1 MHNTPSFKEDHI
13 SQIPALILLQN
24 MGYIYLTPEETL
36 KERHGKKSKVI
47 LEGILE
53 AQLRKINHINFKGKK
68 YEFSDSNIKNAIEA
82 LKDYHYEGL
91 INTNE
96 KIYDLLCLGKSF
108 EQNMDGDKKSF
119 NLKYIDWKN
128 IKNNIFHVTAEF
140 EVSRTGSNETRRP
153 DIVLFVNG
161 IPLSVIECK
170 RPDIKEPLAQAISQN
185 IRNQKDNEIPGLFVY
200 SQILM
205 ALTKN
210 EGKYATTGTKAKFW
224 SLWREEKINET
235 EILEIINTP
244 LTEEQRKKLF
254 SPPFACTYFDRAG
267 ISPNLLIKES
277 KARYG
282 KEISEIES
290 PEDKNLLELIKKS
303 LSEQGEIT
311 VTEQDRLIY
320 SLLKPDRF
328 IELIYNFILY
338 DCGVKKIARYQ
349 QYFAVKNTLERV
361 TEINKEGKR
370 QGGVI
375 WHTQGSG
382 KYLTMVMMA
391 KALSLEPSIS
401 DPRIILVTDRVDLDD
416 QIYKTFHQ
424 CGKDPVQA
432 TSGEDL
438 VSKIKE
444 KKEIITTI
452 IDKFET
458 AGKKRKF
465 KDTSHN
471 IFVLVDESHRSQYG
485 VANATMGNV
494 LPEACYIGFTGTPLM
509 KKDKNTAR
517 KFGGIIDTYTIDR
530 ALKDKAVVPL
540 LYEGRHVVQEADQ
553 ISIDS
558 WFKKISKNL
567 TEKQKTDLKR
577 KFSTADRLNEAEQKI
592 ASAAYDISEH
602 FKKTWKNTSFKG
614 QLTAPS
620 KIAALKYKKYL
631 DDFGDI
637 SSEILI
643 SGPDTR
649 EGHEDVFEETKSE
662 VQIFWK
668 NMMNKYGNEKNYNKQ
683 VINSFKN
690 DDYPEIIIVVDKLLT
705 GFDAPRNV
713 VLYITRNLRDHKLLQ
728 AIARVNRLYDNKEFG
743 YIIDYY
749 GLLGDLDK
757 ALADYTS
764 LEDFD
769 NEDIEGLLKNITEE
783 INTLPQKHSDL
794 REIFKE
800 IKNKSDE
807 EAYERLLSDEVLRDN
822 FYERLTDYAKTLSV
836 AMSSGKYLEETPE
849 EKINNY
855 KKDLRFFLSLRKS
868 VKRRYSDEIDYR
880 DYEPKIR
887 KLIDTYI
894 PSNEILQITE
904 PVNIFETEKFQAQ
917 VEECKTIASQADTI
931 AYRTEKTIEE
941 KLEEEPVFYTRFS
954 KLLKD
959 TIENF
964 KNRRISEKEYL
975 ETVKG
980 IMVSVRDRTG
990 DEIPDKLKHRLIAKA
1005 FYGIVL
1011 ETLNKTNNIPDI
1023 KDISADTAIAIDDI
1037 IQQNKIVDWVN
1048 NTDTQNK
1055 MRNEI
1060 EDSLYEI
1067 NSTYKINLTVDD
1079 IDKIM
1084 EQAISIARVRYS

>member
-254 SPPFACTYFDRAG
+254 SPPFAYSKSYFDRAG

-382 KYLTMVMMA
+382 KSLTMVMMA

-401 DPRIILVTDRVDLDD
+401 D
-416 QIYKTFHQ
+416 
-424 CGKDPVQA
+424 
-432 TSGEDL
+432 
-438 VSKIKE
+438 
-444 KKEIITTI
+444 
-452 IDKFET
+452 
-458 AGKKRKF
+458 
-465 KDTSHN
+465 
-471 IFVLVDESHRSQYG
+471 
-485 VANATMGNV
+485 
-494 LPEACYIGFTGTPLM
+494 
-509 KKDKNTAR
+509 
-517 KFGGIIDTYTIDR
+517 
-530 ALKDKAVVPL
+530 
-540 LYEGRHVVQEADQ
+540 
-553 ISIDS
+553 
-558 WFKKISKNL
+558 
-567 TEKQKTDLKR
+567 
-577 KFSTADRLNEAEQKI
+577 
-592 ASAAYDISEH
+592 
-602 FKKTWKNTSFKG
+602 
-614 QLTAPS
+614 
-620 KIAALKYKKYL
+620 
-631 DDFGDI
+631 
-637 SSEILI
+637 
-643 SGPDTR
+643 TR
-649 EGHEDVFEETKSE
+649 
-662 VQIFWK
+662 
-668 NMMNKYGNEKNYNKQ
+668 
-683 VINSFKN
+683 
-690 DDYPEIIIVVDKLLT
+690 
-705 GFDAPRNV
+705 
-713 VLYITRNLRDHKLLQ
+713 
-728 AIARVNRLYDNKEFG
+728 
-743 YIIDYY
+743 
-749 GLLGDLDK
+749 
-757 ALADYTS
+757 
-764 LEDFD
+764 
-769 NEDIEGLLKNITEE
+769 
-783 INTLPQKHSDL
+783 
-794 REIFKE
+794 
-800 IKNKSDE
+800 
-807 EAYERLLSDEVLRDN
+807 
-822 FYERLTDYAKTLSV
+822 
-836 AMSSGKYLEETPE
+836 
-849 EKINNY
+849 
-855 KKDLRFFLSLRKS
+855 
-868 VKRRYSDEIDYR
+868 
-880 DYEPKIR
+880 
-887 KLIDTYI
+887 
-894 PSNEILQITE
+894 
-904 PVNIFETEKFQAQ
+904 
-917 VEECKTIASQADTI
+917 
-931 AYRTEKTIEE
+931 
-941 KLEEEPVFYTRFS
+941 
-954 KLLKD
+954 
-959 TIENF
+959 
-964 KNRRISEKEYL
+964 
-975 ETVKG
+975 
-980 IMVSVRDRTG
+980 
-990 DEIPDKLKHRLIAKA
+990 
-1005 FYGIVL
+1005 
-1011 ETLNKTNNIPDI
+1011 
-1023 KDISADTAIAIDDI
+1023 
-1037 IQQNKIVDWVN
+1037 
-1048 NTDTQNK
+1048 
-1055 MRNEI
+1055 
-1060 EDSLYEI
+1060 
-1067 NSTYKINLTVDD
+1067 
-1079 IDKIM
+1079 
-1084 EQAISIARVRYS
+1084 